1 MRNSMMFLSALVAL
15 SMGLTAVATSIRAA
29 STESDYKTAF
39 AAAESANNEAG
50 KLRNQWTTAVTAL
63 SDAKKAADAGDFD
76 KAVAGARKHLK
87 CCRRRRSFRPTSKR
101 THGKRWRSAKREFPH
116 VDARDICVEDP
127 LRALARE

>member
-39 AAAESANNEAG
+39 AAAEAANNEAG

-76 KAVAGARKHLK
+76 KAVADSK
-87 CCRRRRSFRPTSKR
+87 TSEMLSKAAVFQANEQ
-101 THGKRWRSAKREFPH
+101 K
-116 VDARDICVEDP
+116 DAWK
-127 LRALARE
+127 ALEIR